1 MRKFDTTLSFYRNSH
16 SKLVRGE
23 CGGQAFFF
31 WGGALGADLLLI
43 DLRERKAPA
52 PPPKNR
58 LQAAVGRILTKEDI
72 QVDGDPESPS
82 KAKSGERQS
91 KSHSPWKT
99 KADFYDSYQDQ
110 EEEARKA
117 FVKASWK
124 EFERTCKLFVGEQSK
139 CKCEPGRW
147 L

>member
-1 MRKFDTTLSFYRNSH
+1 MAKR
-16 SKLVRGE
+16 
-23 CGGQAFFF
+23 FFF
-31 WGGALGADLLLI
+31 RGFFGGASGADLLLI
-43 DLRERKAPA
+43 DLRERKSPA

-58 LQAAVGRILTKEDI
+58 FQVAVGRVLTKEDI
-72 QVDGDPESPS
+72 QVDGDPESPPS
-82 KAKSGERQS
+82 KAKSGERPSKANSGERPS
-91 KSHSPWKT
+91 KSHAPRKT
-99 KADFYDSYQDQ
+99 KVDFYDSYQDQ

-124 EFERTCKLFVGEQSK
+124 EFERTCKMFVGEQSK